1 MNEMTK
7 WYIKWKL
14 TDQYWS
20 LSNAERLKVGI
31 QTLGMVNADI
41 KAGLLKD
48 WSITTDTGKGYAISE
63 STETQLYESLI
74 KYRPYNAFEV
84 TPVIPF
90 AQHYQTIK
98 NLAAAAQSK

>member
-1 MNEMTK
+1 MTK
-7 WYIKWKL
+7 WYVEWKL

-20 LSNAERLKVGI
+20 LSDADRLKVGL
-31 QTLGMVNADI
+31 QMLEMVNGDL
-41 KAGLLKD
+41 KAGLIKD

-63 STETQLYESLI
+63 ADETQLYESLI

-90 AQHYQTIK
+90 AQHYETLK
-98 NLAAAAQSK
+98 KLATAAQSK

>member
-1 MNEMTK
+1 MTK
-7 WYIKWKL
+7 WYVKWKL
-14 TDQYWS
+14 TEQYWS

-31 QTLGMVNADI
+31 QTLGMVNADM

-48 WSITTDTGKGYAISE
+48 WAITTDTGKGYAIAE
-63 STETQLYESLI
+63 GTETQLYESLI

-90 AQHYQTIK
+90 AQHYATLKKI
-98 NLAAAAQSK
+98 AARVQSK